1 MLTPKLQQAN
11 GCVSEAAVKKKWRRL
26 FKAEKHSTKRKDG
39 VFLRVSD
46 LGQRPIFQSIDDQ
59 GMELECKPPVKI
71 SLSARDVLSRPRSRE
86 TL

>member
-11 GCVSEAAVKKKWRRL
+11 GCVSEAAVKKNGEGSSRR
-26 FKAEKHSTKRKDG
+26 KHSTKRKDG

-46 LGQRPIFQSIDDQ
+46 LGQRPIFQSID
-59 GMELECKPPVKI
+59 KYINPSKKI
-71 SLSARDVLSRPRSRE
+71 GLSEMKVLGQVLSSRK

>member
-11 GCVSEAAVKKKWRRL
+11 GCVSEAAVKKNGEGSSRR
-26 FKAEKHSTKRKDG
+26 KHSTKRKDG

-59 GMELECKPPVKI
+59 GMELECKTPVKI
-71 SLSARDVLSRPRSRE
+71 GLSEMKVLGQVLSSRK